1 MALSPTSKVKG
12 FRKESIAH
20 IFSNITSITS
30 VLTSLPVR
38 KKRCSTLITVKE
50 QDDLTLNK
58 AWWDLQEWQL
68 AGKNN
73 SYSFRGY
80 NNFAIFLTISG
91 FDARGV

>member
-1 MALSPTSKVKG
+1 MFLE
-12 FRKESIAH
+12 RKCFAH
-20 IFSNITSITS
+20 IFSDITAITS

-80 NNFAIFLTISG
+80 NNFAIFSTISG
-91 FDARGV
+91 FGARGI